1 MIKSTIFLLSFL
13 LTFNLIYFILDDLS
27 LSKNKF
33 IRISQIL
40 SPLFF
45 ILIIYFSFIDVQS
58 SVNSVL
64 YMAEN
69 GNNDNTKINI
79 GANITLDKE
88 AGKQVAKGISNL
100 GQNLGLSTTIAS
112 VVAGT
117 GKLLVKSSLPVV
129 QKTGILLTSAAVGAG
144 IHVGASVLNK
154 NYDPVSS
161 SISSNSTLSSSVNDS
176 TDKAVETIVKKF
188 VEDSSNSDLTNLLL
202 SINTITSACLILVII
217 LLSVILFRVILDEN
231 KINLKLSNILG
242 ENLNNNLN
250 LLIIKLIRLNKKSS
264 LVIIFYIF
272 FVLIIGLSASTYFT
286 TFLLSHLDSFIYGH
300 INKQ

>member
-88 AGKQVAKGISNL
+88 AGK
-100 GQNLGLSTTIAS
+100 
-112 VVAGT
+112 
-117 GKLLVKSSLPVV
+117 
-129 QKTGILLTSAAVGAG
+129 
-144 IHVGASVLNK
+144 
-154 NYDPVSS
+154 
-161 SISSNSTLSSSVNDS
+161 
-176 TDKAVETIVKKF
+176 
-188 VEDSSNSDLTNLLL
+188 
-202 SINTITSACLILVII
+202 
-217 LLSVILFRVILDEN
+217 
-231 KINLKLSNILG
+231 
-242 ENLNNNLN
+242 
-250 LLIIKLIRLNKKSS
+250 
-264 LVIIFYIF
+264 
-272 FVLIIGLSASTYFT
+272 
-286 TFLLSHLDSFIYGH
+286 
-300 INKQ
+300 

>member
-1 MIKSTIFLLSFL
+1 
-13 LTFNLIYFILDDLS
+13 
-27 LSKNKF
+27 
-33 IRISQIL
+33 
-40 SPLFF
+40 
-45 ILIIYFSFIDVQS
+45 
-58 SVNSVL
+58 
-64 YMAEN
+64 
-69 GNNDNTKINI
+69 
-79 GANITLDKE
+79 
-88 AGKQVAKGISNL
+88 
-100 GQNLGLSTTIAS
+100 
-112 VVAGT
+112 
-117 GKLLVKSSLPVV
+117 
-129 QKTGILLTSAAVGAG
+129 
-144 IHVGASVLNK
+144 LNK

-300 INKQ
+300 INK